1 MIKRMIASLL
11 CISLT
16 LLFSCPVFAQPNQE
30 TASLSASAI
39 SAQSAIL
46 IDAHDGKVLFE
57 KNARTK
63 MGMASTTKIMTA
75 LVVADSCDLNA
86 SVKIDARA
94 GGVEGSSIYL
104 ESVKIDARAVG
115 VEGSSIY
122 LTAGESLSVEQLLYA
137 LLLASANDAAAALA
151 LHVCES
157 IEGFAQKMNEKASA
171 LGLTDTHFVNPHGL
185 YDEAHYTTAYDLA
198 IISKEALKNET
209 VKKIASTYKTTIP
222 LCNGEGT
229 RVLVNHNKMLKLYDG
244 AIGVKTGFTKKTGRT
259 LVSAAERDGL
269 RLIAVTLNAPS
280 DWNDHTLM
288 LDHGFENYTRV
299 TFFKAGDFRYALG
312 ICGGKEAY
320 AVLTNSAPIEF
331 TLKKTHGKE
340 KYRVETYSRFICAP
354 ISAKAEL
361 GRLVFECDGQTVSS
375 PLIAASDVTMREEK
389 SFFEKTFGASN

>member
-1 MIKRMIASLL
+1 MTKKILASLL

-16 LLFSCPVFAQPNQE
+16 LLFSCPVYAQPNKE
-30 TASLSASAI
+30 AASLSASAI

-86 SVKIDARA
+86 I
-94 GGVEGSSIYL
+94 
-104 ESVKIDARAVG
+104 VKIDARAVG

-122 LTAGESLSVEQLLYA
+122 LTSGENLTVEQLLYA
-137 LLLASANDAAAALA
+137 LLLASANDAAVALA

-198 IISKEALKNET
+198 IISKEALKNDT
-209 VKKIASTYKTTIP
+209 IKKIASTYKTTIP
-222 LCNGEGT
+222 ICNGEGT

-244 AIGVKTGFTKKTGRT
+244 TIGVKTGFTKKTGRT

-269 RLIAVTLNAPS
+269 CLIAVTLNAPS

-299 TFFKAGDFRYALG
+299 TFFEAGDFRYALCV
-312 ICGGKEAY
+312 CGGKEEY
-320 AVLTNSAPIEF
+320 AVLTNSAPIEL
-331 TLKKTHGKE
+331 TLRKTHGKE
-340 KYRVETYSRFICAP
+340 KYRVETFSRFICAP
-354 ISAKAEL
+354 ISAKVEL

-375 PLIAASDVTMREEK
+375 PLIAAYDIPMREEK

>member
-1 MIKRMIASLL
+1 MTKRILSSML
-11 CISLT
+11 CISLV
-16 LLFSCPVFAQPNQE
+16 LLFSCPVCAQPNGD
-30 TASLSASAI
+30 TVSLSASAI
-39 SAQSAIL
+39 SAQSAVL
-46 IDAHDGKVLFE
+46 IDAHDGTVLFE

-75 LVVADSCDLNA
+75 LVVADSCDLNV
-86 SVKIDARA
+86 SV
-94 GGVEGSSIYL
+94 ET
-104 ESVKIDARAVG
+104 DARAVG

-122 LTAGESLSVEQLLYA
+122 LTAGERLTVEQLLYA
-137 LLLASANDAAAALA
+137 LLLASANDAAVALA

-157 IEGFAQKMNEKASA
+157 VEAFADKMNEKANA
-171 LGLTDTHFVNPHGL
+171 LGLKDTHFVNPHGL

-288 LDHGFENYTRV
+288 LDYGFENYTRM
-299 TFFKAGDFRYALG
+299 TFFKAGEFRYALG
-312 ICGGKEAY
+312 ICGGKEEY
-320 AVLTNSAPIEF
+320 AVLTNSNPIEL
-331 TLKKTHGKE
+331 TLKKEHGKE
-340 KYRVETYSRFICAP
+340 NHTVETCSRFICAP
-354 ISAKAEL
+354 INAEAEL
-361 GRLVFECDGQTVSS
+361 GRVVFECDGQTVSS
-375 PLIAASDVTMREEK
+375 PLIAVCDIPMQEEK
-389 SFFEKTFGASN
+389 SFFEKIFGASK

>member
-75 LVVADSCDLNA
+75 LVVADSCDLN
-86 SVKIDARA
+86 
-94 GGVEGSSIYL
+94 

-122 LTAGESLSVEQLLYA
+122 LTVGESLSVEQLLYA

-331 TLKKTHGKE
+331 TLRKTHGKE

-375 PLIAASDVTMREEK
+375 PLIAASDIPMREEK
-389 SFFEKTFGASN
+389 SFFEKIFGASN